1 MRDKLH
7 YSDIKFRIGLDENKI
22 PKKID
27 WIAEDSGM
35 DNLDPAKAIMLSV
48 FDPKS
53 NDTLRIDL
61 WTDEMKVD
69 EMKKFFHQT
78 LMSMSDTLERS
89 TNEKELADELREFC
103 KEFATKL

>member
-1 MRDKLH
+1 MNDKLH

-22 PKKID
+22 PKRID

-35 DNLDPAKAIMLSV
+35 DKLDEAKAIMLSV

-61 WTDEMKVD
+61 WTDQMKVD

-89 TNEKELADELREFC
+89 TNEKELADQLREFC